1 MKPINN
7 TKKGSLVKL
16 KNNSMLGGSW
26 LAPLSIEHENYA
38 TADDLG
44 PRGADERVKEAAD
57 FFMTNVSHEL
67 RTPLSAIL
75 LWTKILSDKEGL
87 TQEFKEGLQA
97 IKECAEEQHALIESM
112 VDISRLLAGKIQL
125 EASEVDFISLVRST
139 VETLRWSKAGA
150 RLLIEEHFDP
160 SIGLV
165 RSDTNRLREIIWNL
179 LSNAAKF
186 SQPGGHILVRV
197 ERQRNDIEIQ
207 ISDTGKGI
215 SADLLPYIF
224 DRFRPAK
231 NNMTGPK
238 QGLGLSLYKT
248 RLIVELFCGT
258 ISAQSAGP
266 GKGATFIVRL
276 PLPAVCVTRRGAKSD
291 SATKYPYTA
300 KISENLVPGMA

>member
-1 MKPINN
+1 M
-7 TKKGSLVKL
+7 KL

-26 LAPLSIEHENYA
+26 LAPLSIEHENDA

-44 PRGADERVKEAAD
+44 TPSADERVREAAD

-87 TQEFKEGLQA
+87 PQEFKEGLQA
-97 IKECAEEQHALIESM
+97 IKECAEEQHALIEYM

-125 EASEVDFISLVRST
+125 ETSKVHFISIIRST
-139 VETLRWSKAGA
+139 VETLRWSKAGS

-160 SIGLV
+160 RIGIV
-165 RSDTNRLREIIWNL
+165 RTDSNRLREIIWNL

-186 SQPGGHILVRV
+186 NQSGGRIRVQV

-231 NNMTGPK
+231 NNITGPK

-248 RLIVELFCGT
+248 RHIVELLNGT
-258 ISAQSAGP
+258 ISAQSAGL

-276 PLPAVCVTRRGAKSD
+276 PLPAVCVTAKRAKND
-291 SATKYPYTA
+291 SSAKYPYA
-300 KISENLVPGMA
+300 ASGKISENLVPGMA